1 MSRSTLCSISR
12 WILLLVTL
20 LTLSLVSQSASR
32 GTKAPST
39 APLWRLDLRSTGYI
53 PPQHGLDDQEIGSL
67 LGIEPVCFLGNGVV
81 VVSYVTREVPV
92 ALPRRGQTDESL
104 PYRLRAIFIDTKTGA
119 VSKTME
125 WPTASVRSRIL
136 AAPGEKFAVLTPDQ
150 MLLYSADFALLNK
163 LEVSLGRESVKSGW
177 DAAPSPGGRYLL
189 LGYEPATDEKRFAGL
204 PLSVYDAQLDTLE
217 MHLIWVDLEK
227 LQVVE
232 HWTTTRRSSGGFSW
246 PEKISDQG
254 LVQIESSMRNR
265 NGIPLY
271 LPIVKI
277 GRPPN
282 GPWQLM
288 CTPSDSF
295 CGPGQFIND
304 GTVIRSRLSGGDKN
318 VQTWIGLVSTNGK
331 LLFEQSFPKGEVP
344 RDGIPVSS
352 DGRRFALGLMKIK
365 GGNSFLDIAG
375 HASMSRI
382 MVYDLAAHQWVY
394 SLDAKAQNIKD
405 VSGMALSQDG
415 SLLGEI
421 NQDGVLEVYRVPEA
435 PGQAAIQ

>member
-1 MSRSTLCSISR
+1 M
-12 WILLLVTL
+12 
-20 LTLSLVSQSASR
+20 
-32 GTKAPST
+32 
-39 APLWRLDLRSTGYI
+39 GYI
-53 PPQHGLDDQEIGSL
+53 PPQYSLDNQEIGSG
-67 LGIEPVCFLGNGVV
+67 LGIEPICFLGNGVV
-81 VVSYVTREVPV
+81 VVSYVTREAPV

-104 PYRLRAIFIDTKTGA
+104 PYRLRAIFIDTKTGT

-125 WPTASVRSRIL
+125 WPTASGRSRIL

-163 LEVSLGRESVKSGW
+163 LEIPLSRESVKDGW
-177 DAAPSPGGRYLL
+177 HAVTSPGGKYLL
-189 LGYEPATDEKRFAGL
+189 LGYEPATEEKRLKRSTEL
-204 PLSVYDAQLDTLE
+204 PFSVYIKQLETLE
-217 MHLIWVDLEK
+217 VRLIWVDLDTMK
-227 LQVVE
+227 IVE
-232 HWTTTRRSSGGFSW
+232 NWTATERSSGGFLW